1 MLKSAFFSGNAV
13 QTLSH
18 ALALYPGDPV
28 VKAQRTLDLFRE
40 LKSRGQRWDT
50 SYALP
55 LLGVIAMTSNDQ
67 QAILSEVL
75 DASDWLKTQPGF
87 GFWSSIGSPMRL
99 MYAGMMVNSAI
110 AADSNTNLTSMLTSS
125 IITLIA
131 QQAAMSAAIATNTAT
146 H

>member
-1 MLKSAFFSGNAV
+1 
-13 QTLSH
+13 
-18 ALALYPGDPV
+18 
-28 VKAQRTLDLFRE
+28 
-40 LKSRGQRWDT
+40 
-50 SYALP
+50 
-55 LLGVIAMTSNDQ
+55 
-67 QAILSEVL
+67 
-75 DASDWLKTQPGF
+75 
-87 GFWSSIGSPMRL
+87 MRL